1 MPDLRTLVRLA
12 WGAFLLAAPGRA
24 VRLLGGTPS
33 PGARNVARVLG
44 TRHVAQAVVAARD
57 GGRHRLLLAT
67 IDWLHAASGLAL
79 AAVDRRWRRPALADA
94 VLATAFGVSSATV
107 PRRGG
112 LAGSVPG
119 QPPPAP
125 GDPSPGRDGRG
136 RGPSPG

>member
-1 MPDLRTLVRLA
+1 MPDLRTSVRLA

-44 TRHVAQAVVAARD
+44 TRHVAQAVVAAHD

-94 VLATAFGVSSATV
+94 ALATTFGVGSATV
-107 PRRGG
+107 PRSGD
-112 LAGSVPG
+112 LAGAVPG
-119 QPPPAP
+119 PPPTVPGAP
-125 GDPSPGRDGRG
+125 MRDGPG
-136 RGPSPG
+136 RGP